1 MTGLYLALLAI
12 ASYFVGNVNWA
23 IIISGAQKKDIRK
36 MGSGNPGTLNMSRN
50 LGLKFGLLTFFL
62 DIMKGVVPTLAA
74 YFIFRG
80 QKFEGTE
87 FLVSDLAI
95 YLCGFCAVMG
105 HIYPVVYKFKGGK
118 GIAST
123 IGVMIVCESVH
134 GLGWA
139 SVIIMALVAA
149 VIWIYFTEFG
159 AMGSFIAITPPAISG
174 SIRLILDYKD
184 YDDVK
189 TVAFRVIT
197 SVLILAICF
206 FTWFAHRKN
215 IERMLAGEEHPTS
228 IKEMVV
234 KAKAKKLAQ
243 KKAEEERLNAEKAG
257 GDSGTIAEEFAS
269 SEKPDEEKD
278 SGRKKASKP
287 PIIHR

>member
-12 ASYFVGNVNWA
+12 ASYFVGNANWA
-23 IIISGAQKKDIRK
+23 IIISRTQKKDIRA
-36 MGSGNPGTLNMSRN
+36 MGSGNPGTLNMGRN

-62 DIMKGVVPTLAA
+62 DIMKGAVPTLVA
-74 YFIFRG
+74 FFVFRG
-80 QKFEGTE
+80 QKFVGSEI
-87 FLVSDLAI
+87 LISDLAI

-134 GLGWA
+134 GIGWA

-174 SIRLILDYKD
+174 SIRLLIDYKD
-184 YDDVK
+184 YTDTT
-189 TVAFRVIT
+189 TVVFRVIT

-243 KKAEEERLNAEKAG
+243 KKAEEEKRLAAIKSNEGGENFGSGGCAASRIEEDEK
-257 GDSGTIAEEFAS
+257 TQ
-269 SEKPDEEKD
+269 
-278 SGRKKASKP
+278 KP
-287 PIIHR
+287 PIIQR